1 MERPTPAHWTRNL
14 AKRLV
19 PLLITGLM
27 LLALVGL
34 IQAAGYF
41 GHKTNMSRT
50 SDRRSAYP
58 DIAANGTYVAVVWSE
73 GYASGSPAYIKHY
86 GPVYLRYTTD
96 ISKSFW
102 SKIAVHNSNT
112 ASNNSRDPRI
122 ALVPGSPVAHIV
134 WANHDESHGGIHVQF
149 NRLLYKTCNL
159 NNGSCAATPEVV
171 ANTTSDSVIFSSPDV
186 AVDGSSGKA
195 HVVWVRSEGGTNSVY
210 YRRLDGS
217 SPELVAPNASQPV
230 IAVSN
235 GYVHV
240 AWLSGDQIS
249 YNRKRVG
256 DDTWGTPITFSRLR
270 SGNPAID
277 AINNIVYLVWDYRQE
292 GTTDNY
298 AIVYAFSTN
307 NGSSWNEGG
316 VSYDLPS
323 RDTDPPEYRASP
335 SDGNSSP
342 GGGYSTGLQPD
353 VTLAI
358 SGPNILAHVVWHQ
371 YRKITSGE
379 DPTVEYFDIWYSSG
393 NHSMG
398 WTDPEIN
405 LTGDSHQHQRW
416 TLEPV
421 IAIGS
426 DSHVHVAY
434 MQTSQDAGTDE
445 TWLSDVYYDGY
456 IEATNKF
463 MYLPTIFKNQ

>member
-159 NNGSCAATPEVV
+159 NNGSCAATPQVV
-171 ANTTSDSVIFSSPDV
+171 ASTTSDSVIFSSPDV
-186 AVDGSSGKA
+186 AVDGSGRA
-195 HVVWVRSEGGTNSVY
+195 HVVWARSESGTNSVY

-217 SPELVAPNASQPV
+217 SSAELVAPNASQPV

-256 DDTWGTPITFSRLR
+256 DDSWGTPITFSRHR

-277 AINNIVYLVWDYRQE
+277 AINDIVYLVWDYRQE
-292 GTTDNY
+292 GSADNY
-298 AIVYAFSTN
+298 ALVYAFSTS
-307 NGSSWNEGG
+307 NGSDLDSTTPSFN
-316 VSYDLPS
+316 LPS
-323 RDTDPPEYRASP
+323 GDATLEYRASP

-358 SGPNILAHVVWHQ
+358 SGPNTLAHVVWHQ

-379 DPTVEYFDIWYSSG
+379 DPTVEYFDIWYSFG
-393 NHSMG
+393 NHSIG

>member
-1 MERPTPAHWTRNL
+1 MERPTTTHWRRNL
-14 AKRLV
+14 AKGLV
-19 PLLITGLM
+19 PLAITSLM
-27 LLALVGL
+27 LLALAGL

-102 SKIAVHNSNT
+102 SRIAVHNSNT
-112 ASNNSRDPRI
+112 SSNNSRDPRV

-159 NNGSCAATPEVV
+159 SNGSCAATPEVV
-171 ANTTSDSVIFSSPDV
+171 ASTTSNSVNFSSPDV
-186 AVDGSSGKA
+186 AVDGSGRA
-195 HVVWVRSEGGTNSVY
+195 HVVWTRSQNGTNSIY

-217 SPELVAPNASQPV
+217 SSAELVAGNGSQPV

-240 AWLSGDQIS
+240 AWLSGDQIK
-249 YNRKRVG
+249 YKRRPVG
-256 DDTWGTPITFSRLR
+256 GGSWVNVITFTRLR

-277 AINNIVYLVWDYRQE
+277 AINGTVYLVWDHRE
-292 GTTDNY
+292 AGTADNY
-298 AIVYAFSTN
+298 ALVYAFSTS
-307 NGSSWNEGG
+307 NGSSWDNGTA
-316 VSYDLPS
+316 SFNLPS
-323 RDTDPPEYRASP
+323 GNATLKYRASP

-358 SGPNILAHVVWHQ
+358 SGSNTLAHVVWHE

-379 DPTVEYFDIWYSSG
+379 DPTVEYFDVWYSFG
-393 NHSMG
+393 NHSLG
-398 WTDPEIN
+398 WTKPEIN

-463 MYLPTIFKNQ
+463 MYLPIIFKNQ

>member
-1 MERPTPAHWTRNL
+1 MERPTTTHWTRNP
-14 AKRLV
+14 AKGLV
-19 PLLITGLM
+19 PLVITGLM
-27 LLALVGL
+27 LLALAGL

-112 ASNNSRDPRI
+112 SSNNSRDPRV
-122 ALVPGSPVAHIV
+122 ALVPGSPTAHIV
-134 WANHDESHGGIHVQF
+134 WANHDESQGGIHVQF

-159 NNGSCAATPEVV
+159 TNGSCLATPQVV
-171 ANTTSDSVIFSSPDV
+171 AGTSDATISFASPDV
-186 AVDGSSGKA
+186 AVDGSGKA
-195 HVVWVRSEGGTNSVY
+195 HVVWAKSESGINSVY

-217 SPELVAPNASQPV
+217 SSAELVDDDGSQPV

-240 AWLSGDQIS
+240 AWLSGDQIK
-249 YNRKRVG
+249 YTRKPVG
-256 DDTWGTPITFSRLR
+256 GGPWVNAITFSRVR

-277 AINNIVYLVWDYRQE
+277 AINGTVYLVWDHRE
-292 GTTDNY
+292 AGTADNY
-298 AIVYAFSTN
+298 ALVYAFSTD
-307 NGSSWNEGG
+307 NGSSWNGSG
-316 VSYDLPS
+316 ASYDLPS
-323 RDTDPPEYRASP
+323 RDPAPPEYRASP

-358 SGPNILAHVVWHQ
+358 SGSNTLAHVVWHEYQ
-371 YRKITSGE
+371 KITSGE
-379 DPTVEYFDIWYSSG
+379 DPTVEYFDVWYSFG
-393 NHSMG
+393 NHSVG
-398 WTDPEIN
+398 WTNPEIN

-463 MYLPTIFKNQ
+463 MYLPIIFKNQ